1 MTPILPCGSRS
12 LDLSKPRVMG
22 ILNITPDSF
31 SDGGQLY
38 RDNQVDVDA
47 VLRRAESMLQ
57 EGADILDIGGE
68 STRPGAVTVSESEE
82 LDRVTVAAQ
91 AVSER
96 FDTVISVDTSNPKV
110 MSESAH
116 LGAGL
121 LNDVRGF
128 TRNGALEVA
137 AASGLAMCVMHMQG
151 QPDTMQAN
159 PAYVDVVADINGYF
173 EQRLQ
178 ALTLAGVAMERVVLD
193 PGFGFGKTAE
203 HNFAM
208 LARLRELAYQDLP
221 LLVGLSRKSMITSV
235 LDRSPEE
242 RLFASV
248 ALATMAVERGAR
260 IVRVHDVGATSDA
273 LAMWYRMSQSV
284 GYE

>member
-1 MTPILPCGSRS
+1 MAPILPCGSRS

-22 ILNITPDSF
+22 VLNITPDSF
-31 SDGGQLY
+31 SDGGELY

-47 VLRRAESMLQ
+47 VLRRADSMLQ

-68 STRPGAVTVSESEE
+68 STRPGAAKVSESEE
-82 LDRVTVAAQ
+82 LDRVAVAVQ

-110 MSESAH
+110 MSESAR

-128 TRNGALEVA
+128 TRDGALEVA

-159 PAYVDVVADINGYF
+159 PAYVDVIADINAFF
-173 EQRLQ
+173 EERLQ
-178 ALTLAGVAMERVVLD
+178 ALSLAAVAMERVVLD
-193 PGFGFGKTAE
+193 PGFGFCKMAE

-260 IVRVHDVGATSDA
+260 ILRVHDVGATSDA

>member
-1 MTPILPCGSRS
+1 
-12 LDLSKPRVMG
+12 
-22 ILNITPDSF
+22 
-31 SDGGQLY
+31 
-38 RDNQVDVDA
+38 
-47 VLRRAESMLQ
+47 
-57 EGADILDIGGE
+57 
-68 STRPGAVTVSESEE
+68 
-82 LDRVTVAAQ
+82 
-91 AVSER
+91 
-96 FDTVISVDTSNPKV
+96 
-110 MSESAH
+110 
-116 LGAGL
+116 
-121 LNDVRGF
+121 
-128 TRNGALEVA
+128 
-137 AASGLAMCVMHMQG
+137 AMCVMHMQG

-159 PAYVDVVADINGYF
+159 PAYVDVIADINAFF
-173 EQRLQ
+173 EERLQ
-178 ALTLAGVAMERVVLD
+178 ALSLAAVAMERVVLD

-260 IVRVHDVGATSDA
+260 ILRVHDVGATSDA

>member
-1 MTPILPCGSRS
+1 
-12 LDLSKPRVMG
+12 
-22 ILNITPDSF
+22 
-31 SDGGQLY
+31 
-38 RDNQVDVDA
+38 
-47 VLRRAESMLQ
+47 MLQ

-68 STRPGAVTVSESEE
+68 STRPGAARVSESEE
-82 LDRVTVAAQ
+82 LDRVAVAVQ

-96 FDTVISVDTSNPKV
+96 FDTVISVDTSNPRV

-128 TRNGALEVA
+128 TRDGALEVA

-173 EQRLQ
+173 EERLQ
-178 ALTLAGVAMERVVLD
+178 ALSLAGVAMERVVLD

-203 HNFAM
+203 HNFVM
-208 LARLRELAYQDLP
+208 LARLRGCVSRPAA
-221 LLVGLSRKSMITSV
+221 LVGLSRSRRTI
-235 LDRSPEE
+235 DRSRRKDCCQCGTRHHGGRARCAYRE
-242 RLFASV
+242 
-248 ALATMAVERGAR
+248 GAR
-260 IVRVHDVGATSDA
+260 CRRDHRCAGHVVSDEPKC
-273 LAMWYRMSQSV
+273 RI
-284 GYE
+284 

>member
-1 MTPILPCGSRS
+1 MASILPCGSRS

-31 SDGGQLY
+31 SDGGELY

-47 VLRRAESMLQ
+47 VLRRADSMLQ

-68 STRPGAVTVSESEE
+68 STRPGAEKVSESEE
-82 LDRVTVAAQ
+82 LDRVTVTVQ

-110 MSESAH
+110 MSESAR

-128 TRNGALEVA
+128 TRDGALEVA

-159 PAYVDVVADINGYF
+159 PAYVDVIADINAFF
-173 EQRLQ
+173 EERLQ
-178 ALTLAGVAMERVVLD
+178 ALSLAGVAMERVVLD
-193 PGFGFGKTAE
+193 PGFGFGKTAA

-208 LARLRELAYQDLP
+208 LSRLRELAYKDLP

-248 ALATMAVERGAR
+248 ALATLAVERGSR
-260 IVRVHDVGATSDA
+260 ILRVHDVGATSDA